1 MSQGA
6 SERRALERVASSG
19 SVLLILAIT
28 IMVNYVAFRRYER
41 FDWTESGV
49 YTLSPKS
56 AQVLR
61 DLKEDVDVYLFLSNA
76 EPQFKETD
84 ELLQRYR
91 TQSPHVRVHY
101 VDPDRE
107 PAEFRVL
114 AQRFGILAGVIET
127 GEARA
132 DVAAVVT
139 RGEEKWHID
148 REDLL
153 GWAVGMGGEDKAELA
168 VKAEQALTGAI
179 VQVSSGRATKVCV
192 TQGHG
197 ELEVE
202 DGGERTIAS
211 LKLGLRHDNIEW
223 EALMTLGKKEIPKT
237 CDALFVLGPLN
248 AFSED
253 EAKLIDTYLH
263 GGGRVLLALD
273 PVIENDEVRV
283 TGFEKVLQG
292 VGVRLDQDVVLER
305 DPERLVSPNMVQFLV
320 TAFGDHSTTRP
331 LVDRARV
338 LVVLARSLAVTRD
351 DGKAEVLMR
360 TSEQAFG
367 ETRIG
372 DVLDEAAAEPERGPD
387 DVAGPVPLAVAVT
400 LGDED
405 DASDAA
411 AKKKTGRLI
420 IVGDSDFLQGALLEA
435 PELANFHLASAWT
448 GWLTERP
455 ALIEIPPKTVKGG
468 SAFFTQDDL
477 TALFF
482 RVGVLIPGIA
492 LILGLA
498 VWLNRRA

>member
-1 MSQGA
+1 MSQAAG
-6 SERRALERVASSG
+6 ERRTLERVASSG
-19 SVLLILAIT
+19 SVLFVIAIT
-28 IMVNYVAFRRYER
+28 IMVNYLAFRRYER
-41 FDWTESGV
+41 FDLTQTGV

-56 AQVLR
+56 AEVIR
-61 DLKEDVDVYLFLSNA
+61 GLKDDVDIYLFLSNA

-91 TQSPHVRVHY
+91 ILSPHVRVHY

-153 GWAVGMGGEDKAELA
+153 GWAIGMGGEDKAELA

-197 ELEVE
+197 ELGLEE
-202 DGGERTIAS
+202 GTERTVAS

-223 EALMTLGKKEIPKT
+223 EALSTLGKKEIPKS
-237 CDALFVLGPLN
+237 CDAVFVLGPMHAFAEQEAALLDKYLN
-248 AFSED
+248 
-253 EAKLIDTYLH
+253 
-263 GGGRVLLALD
+263 GGGRALLALD

-283 TGFEKVLQG
+283 TGLEKVLQG
-292 VGVRLDQDVVLER
+292 VGIRLDHDVVLER
-305 DPERLVSPNMVQFLV
+305 DEERLVSPNMVQFLA
-320 TAFGDHSTTRP
+320 TEFGDHETTRA
-331 LVDRARV
+331 LVGRARV
-338 LVVLARSLAVTRD
+338 LVVLARSVAVTRD
-351 DGKAEVLMR
+351 DGQAEVLMR

-367 ETRIG
+367 ETKIG
-372 DVLDEAAAEPERGPD
+372 DVLGDPSVEPERGPD
-387 DVAGPVPLAVAVT
+387 DVAGPVPLAIAVT
-400 LGDED
+400 LGDAD
-405 DASDAA
+405 DDD
-411 AKKKTGRLI
+411 AKKKAGRLI
-420 IVGDSDFLQGALLEA
+420 VVGDSDFLQGALLES
-435 PELANFHLASAWT
+435 PDLANFHLASAWT

-455 ALIEIPPKTVKGG
+455 ALIEIPPKKVKGG